1 MDFEQFF
8 HKELYM
14 LCRKYGL
21 KTLKWWDRTYALV
34 GPDYIILFS
43 GDSSGVVILEYI
55 RRDPQGNLKIWDI
68 GWYFGTK
75 AEDQDRADL
84 LPRRTI
90 VDGWKNNTRV
100 LARVLDRCGSKLLP
114 GGNQWMED
122 YLRSEYSFVPHDVA
136 GPHREQAE
144 KYI

>member
-1 MDFEQFF
+1 MDIEQFF
-8 HKELYM
+8 HEELHT
-14 LCRKYGL
+14 LSGKYGL
-21 KTLKWWDRTYALV
+21 RTLKWEDRTYALV

-43 GDSSGVVILEYI
+43 GDTSGVVILEYI

-75 AEDQDRADL
+75 AEEQDRADL

-100 LARVLDRCGSKLLP
+100 LARVLDRHGSKLLL
-114 GGNQWMED
+114 GGDRWMED
-122 YLRSEYSFVPHDVA
+122 YLRSEYSFAPHNVT
-136 GPHREQAE
+136 GFHREQAE